1 MGRAFLPLTSP
12 SSDSHFLVH
21 CSLMTH
27 VLPNYFGAL
36 VWSINIVISLAL
48 TNPTRVI
55 WSMLEPQG
63 MTPAATGPE
72 KLDFYMLS
80 NFLSAEEATQLYYKP
95 HVQSDPT

>member
-27 VLPNYFGAL
+27 MYYQNDFGAL
-36 VWSINIVISLAL
+36 VWSINILISLAL

-63 MTPAATGPE
+63 VTPAATGPE
-72 KLDFYMLS
+72 K
-80 NFLSAEEATQLYYKP
+80 NEFL
-95 HVQSDPT
+95 HVK